1 MRKFFRSVVFL
12 LNLFAALVLGVSFVL
27 PYLPPSRFPV
37 VSILSLAVPVL
48 IIVNILF
55 VIYWVFLF
63 NRRFILSALVLVISF
78 IHFNGVFQV
87 SSEGNPAEYKNTL
100 SILSYN
106 VRLFNAYE
114 KKSHDDVKAIFSEI
128 VSKTNS
134 DIIFIQEYSKKHK
147 IDFSKYPHQHVHFKN
162 NRANLGHAIFSK
174 FPIINKGAFDFKG
187 SGNNVLYAD
196 IVKDKDTIRVY
207 NLHLQSF
214 GIIPD
219 IQFLQES
226 DKEKLLRRVSSNFKK
241 QESQVYSVLSHKSK
255 SKYPVILCGDFN
267 NTPFSYTYRK
277 LNEGMQDAF
286 KVRGNGLGTTF
297 WFDGFPL
304 RIDYILASPKFNILS
319 FETFSK
325 TFSDH
330 NAIHTTVGW

>member
-12 LNLFAALVLGVSFVL
+12 LNLFAALILGVSFVL

-63 NRRFILSALVLVISF
+63 NRRFILSAIVLVISF
-78 IHFNGVFQV
+78 IHFNGFFQV

-114 KKSHDDVKAIFSEI
+114 KKPHGDVKAIFSEI

-196 IVKDKDTIRVY
+196 VVKDKDTIRVY

-277 LNEGMQDAF
+277 LNQDMQDAF

-304 RIDYILASPKFNILS
+304 RIDYILASSKFNILS
-319 FETFSK
+319 FDTFSK

>member
-63 NRRFILSALVLVISF
+63 NRRFILSAVVLVISF
-78 IHFNGVFQV
+78 IHFNGFFQV

-114 KKSHDDVKAIFSEI
+114 KKPHGDVKAIFSEI

-196 IVKDKDTIRVY
+196 VVKDKDTIRVY

-277 LNEGMQDAF
+277 LNQDMQDAF

-304 RIDYILASPKFNILS
+304 RIDYILASSKFNILS
-319 FETFSK
+319 FDTFSK

>member
-12 LNLFAALVLGVSFVL
+12 LNLFAALILGVSFVL
-27 PYLPPSRFPV
+27 PYLPPNKFPI

-55 VIYWVFLF
+55 VVYWVFLF
-63 NRRFILSALVLVISF
+63 NRRFLLSAVVLVISF
-78 IHFNGVFQV
+78 IHFNGLFQI
-87 SSEGNPAEYKNTL
+87 SSKENSTKYKNTL

-114 KKSHDDVKAIFSEI
+114 KKSHGDVKAIFSEI
-128 VSKTNS
+128 VTKTNS
-134 DIIFIQEYSKKHK
+134 DIIFIQEYSQKHE
-147 IDFSKYPHQHVHFKN
+147 IDFSKYPHQHVRFKN
-162 NRANLGHAIFSK
+162 NRSILGHAIFSK
-174 FPIINKGAFDFKG
+174 FPLINKGAFDFKG

-196 IVKDKDTIRVY
+196 VVKGKDTIRVY

-219 IQFLQES
+219 IQFLQGS

-241 QESQVYSVLSHKSK
+241 QEAQVYSVLSHKSK

-277 LNEGMQDAF
+277 LNQDMQDAF